1 MRMHACM
8 IIIILIMHDVIPQL
22 PPAERALVKPLPD
35 PVQEFGSEL
44 LAVFNPVDCNVRNS
58 FDLQ

>member
-1 MRMHACM
+1 M